1 MIEVFFSSVVGDNQ
15 LLKLGAELSA
25 IRGLFCSRLP
35 NAREKRPL
43 LEGNG
48 QKNFSCEITKL
59 LWQHFLH
66 LMAEMASRFKGATD
80 EEVMAFK

>member
-1 MIEVFFSSVVGDNQ
+1 MSWVIINSLIF
-15 LLKLGAELSA
+15 GAELSA

-35 NAREKRPL
+35 NTREKRPL

-80 EEVMAFK
+80 EEVMAFKKAAET